1 MLPYAAFHLGLH
13 CLPKYKPGIQNS
25 KILRHF
31 WCQFKPNVRIP
42 MSGKST
48 LNIYSTNFWAYEP
61 KEAVRVVLFCSLIN
75 QRVQPFSYQSE
86 GATFLLSIRGCNL
99 SLILF

>member
-1 MLPYAAFHLGLH
+1 
-13 CLPKYKPGIQNS
+13 
-25 KILRHF
+25 
-31 WCQFKPNVRIP
+31 

-61 KEAVRVVLFCSLIN
+61 EEAVRVVLFCSLIN

-99 SLILF
+99 SLINQRVQPFSYLILVFEVSFFRCCQIKLFVYVYSAQCLDCI